1 MKMTNEQLIH
11 LKLERGEALRLK
23 RDLLSTQMGLLKTA
37 RTLRSYGY
45 FRSEELKLK
54 TLLYKEIKDV
64 KFNIGKLQKI
74 LPKLKVPE
82 ILKRRERIETVKT
95 SEPGAKKKAP
105 KGDDLEAQLQEIQNR
120 LNNLQREG
128 S

>member
-1 MKMTNEQLIH
+1 MTSEQLIH

-23 RDLLSTQMGLLKTA
+23 KDLLSTQMGLLKTA
-37 RTLRSYGY
+37 RTLRGYGY

-54 TLLYKEIKDV
+54 TALYKEIKDV

-82 ILKRRERIETVKT
+82 ILKRREGIETVKT
-95 SEPGAKKKAP
+95 AQPREEKETYR
-105 KGDDLEAQLQEIQNR
+105 GDDLEIQLQEIQNR

>member
-1 MKMTNEQLIH
+1 MTSEQLIH

-45 FRSEELKLK
+45 FRLEELKLK
-54 TLLYKEIKDV
+54 TTLYKEIKDV

-82 ILKRRERIETVKT
+82 ILKRRERTETVKT
-95 SEPGAKKKAP
+95 TQPREEKETYR
-105 KGDDLEAQLQEIQNR
+105 GDDLEIQLQEIQNR